1 MQVNLF
7 DLLTSLFN
15 FNILFKIL
23 KVKFKH
29 KTGAKNANI
38 IMSKGTVITS
48 DGIISDMKICFCKS
62 NQTL

>member
-15 FNILFKIL
+15 FKILFKIL

-29 KTGAKNANI
+29 NTGTKNAST

-48 DGIISDMKICFCKS
+48 DGIISDIQIM
-62 NQTL
+62 LE